1 VHVRGARWGA
11 GSYAYFLTLK
21 TLSPW
26 KIISTTKK
34 QVSHIFLHGYIHML
48 RDRRHAPLDLKNI
61 LEKRS
66 YKNFKVFDK
75 CISIDLS
82 WEGWLGGL

>member
-1 VHVRGARWGA
+1 
-11 GSYAYFLTLK
+11 
-21 TLSPW
+21 
-26 KIISTTKK
+26 
-34 QVSHIFLHGYIHML
+34 ML

-82 WEGWLGGL
+82 WEG